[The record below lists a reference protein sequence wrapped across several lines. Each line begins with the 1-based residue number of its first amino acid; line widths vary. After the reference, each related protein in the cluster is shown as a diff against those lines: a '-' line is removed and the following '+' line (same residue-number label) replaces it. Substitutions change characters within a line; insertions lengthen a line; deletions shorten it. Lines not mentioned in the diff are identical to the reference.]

1 MFHQHL
7 FWGRTILFMVLLAL
21 TEQSRA
27 SGTGEKSA
35 KENCCGDVIKVNSH
49 ISEQRGPGYQ
59 LMIVGGKI
67 AEEGAWPWIV
77 CWLLALGRGWA
88 AVPVLPALLS
98 VALVCVLLVCA
109 PAACVR

>member
-27 SGTGEKSA
+27 SGTGEKNA

-49 ISEQRGPGYQ
+49 SSGQLGPGYH
-59 LMIVGGKI
+59 LMIVGGTSDKPCHT
-67 AEEGAWPWIV
+67 GF
-77 CWLLALGRGWA
+77 LYR
-88 AVPVLPALLS
+88 VLYD
-98 VALVCVLLVCA
+98 VLNRI
-109 PAACVR
+109 CVR